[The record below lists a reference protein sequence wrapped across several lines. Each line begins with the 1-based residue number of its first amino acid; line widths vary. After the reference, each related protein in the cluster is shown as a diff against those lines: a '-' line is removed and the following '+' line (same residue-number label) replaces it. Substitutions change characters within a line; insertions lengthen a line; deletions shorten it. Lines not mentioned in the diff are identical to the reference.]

1 MSPAPSPATGAP
13 ITPDSPPASRVSPT
27 DLLNGAGTTPSAIK
41 APSSPSAVE
50 ALSAP
55 PEGTQTEPNPPESTP
70 PAPLPAATSTR
81 TVTFSVS
88 ELFCPRHGLYGISYV
103 TVTGADGMSARQ
115 RFIWQTKAA
124 GTAIEAVPADG
135 AQAQVTVTYRC
146 NTKVLWW
153 YEAGA
158 ARQTTA
164 SLWIPGSGP
173 QPEYT
178 LEP

>member
-1 MSPAPSPATGAP
+1 MTE
-13 ITPDSPPASRVSPT
+13 
-27 DLLNGAGTTPSAIK
+27 AGTAPPAIK

-50 ALSAP
+50 ALSDL
-55 PEGTQTEPNPPESTP
+55 PELTQTEPDPPESTP
-70 PAPLPAATSTR
+70 PAPLPATPSTR

-88 ELFCPRHGLYGISYV
+88 AQFCPDHGLYGISYV
-103 TVTGADGMSARQ
+103 TVTGTEGMSARQ

-124 GTAIEAVPADG
+124 STAIEAVPADG
-135 AQAQVTVTYRC
+135 ALADVTVTYRC
-146 NTKVLWW
+146 NTRVLWW

-173 QPEYT
+173 QPVYT